1 MMKALIV
8 DDEKKSRESLRMLVT
23 EFCDDVEVVWTAG
36 SIAKTLEGIDKFNPD
51 VVFLDIRLRQETGF
65 DLFKNLDE
73 INFEVVFTT
82 AYSEY
87 AIKAIKFSAVD
98 YLLKP
103 IDIDELQFAVKKVRE
118 RIKAQEVPRE
128 KIEALLQ
135 NLKPTESSNFK
146 IALPTAKGLMFVK
159 LDEIIYCTGQ
169 SNYTE
174 FYIKNRA
181 KVVVSKTLKE
191 YEDMLSDYN
200 FFRIHKS
207 YLINLNEINEY
218 IRGEGGYVIM
228 NDNASLDVSK
238 RRKELFLKEISS
250 LHN

>member
-1 MMKALIV
+1 MMKALVV
-8 DDEKKSRESLRMLVT
+8 DDEKKSRESLRMLIT
-23 EFCDDVEVVWTAG
+23 EFCDDVDVVGTAG
-36 SIAKTLEGIDKFNPD
+36 SIAETVEGINKFNPD

-103 IDIDELQFAVKKVRE
+103 IDIEELQLAVKKVKE

-128 KIEALLQ
+128 KIDALLQ

-146 IALPTAKGLMFVK
+146 IALPTTKGLIFVK

-169 SNYTE
+169 NNYTE

-191 YEDMLSDYN
+191 YEDMLCEYN

-207 YLINLNEINEY
+207 YLINLNEIDEY
-218 IRGEGGYVIM
+218 IRGEGGCVIM
-228 NDNASLDVSK
+228 NNNASLDVSK

-250 LHN
+250 LNN

>member
-1 MMKALIV
+1 MKALVV
-8 DDEKKSRESLRMLVT
+8 DDEKKSRESLRMLIT
-23 EFCDDVEVVWTAG
+23 EFCDDVEVVGTAG
-36 SIAKTLEGIDKFNPD
+36 SIAETLEGINTFNPD
-51 VVFLDIRLRQETGF
+51 VVFLDIRMRQETGF

-103 IDIDELQFAVKKVRE
+103 IDIEELQLAVTKVKE
-118 RIKAQEVPRE
+118 RIKAKEVPRE

-146 IALPTAKGLMFVK
+146 LALPTAKGLMFVK
-159 LDEIIYCTGQ
+159 LDQIIYCAGQ
-169 SNYTE
+169 NNYTE
-174 FYIKNRA
+174 FYIKGRA
-181 KVVVSKTLKE
+181 KIIVSKTLKE

-218 IRGEGGYVIM
+218 IRGEGGFVIM
-228 NDNASLDVSK
+228 NNNASLDVSK
-238 RRKELFLKEISS
+238 RRKESFLKEISS
-250 LHN
+250 LNS

>member
-1 MMKALIV
+1 MIKALVV
-8 DDEKKSRESLRMLVT
+8 DDEKKSRESLRMLIT
-23 EFCDDVEVVWTAG
+23 EFCDDVEVVGTAG
-36 SIAKTLEGIDKFNPD
+36 SIAETIEGINKFNPD

-103 IDIDELQFAVKKVRE
+103 IDIDELQYAVKKVRE

-128 KIEALLQ
+128 KIDALLQ
-135 NLKPTESSNFK
+135 NLKPNESSNFK

-159 LDEIIYCTGQ
+159 LDEIIYCTGH

-191 YEDMLSDYN
+191 YESMLSEYN

-238 RRKELFLKEISS
+238 RRKESFLKEISS
-250 LHN
+250 LNN

>member
-1 MMKALIV
+1 MIKALVV
-8 DDEKKSRESLRMLVT
+8 DDEKKSRESLRMLIT
-23 EFCDDVEVVWTAG
+23 EFCDDVEVVGTAG
-36 SIAKTLEGIDKFNPD
+36 SIAETIEGINKFNPD

-103 IDIDELQFAVKKVRE
+103 IDIDELQYAVKKVRE

-128 KIEALLQ
+128 KIDALLQ

-146 IALPTAKGLMFVK
+146 IALPTTKGLMFVK
-159 LDEIIYCTGQ
+159 LDEILYCTGH

-191 YEDMLSDYN
+191 YEAMLSEYN

-238 RRKELFLKEISS
+238 RRKESFLKEISS
-250 LHN
+250 LNN